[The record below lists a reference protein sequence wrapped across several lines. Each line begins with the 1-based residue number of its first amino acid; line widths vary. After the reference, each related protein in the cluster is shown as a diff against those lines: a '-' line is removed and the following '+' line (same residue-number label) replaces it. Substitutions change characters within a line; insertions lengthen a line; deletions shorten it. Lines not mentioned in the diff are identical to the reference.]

1 MMNRARYG
9 YDRGCSICRKT
20 NRRGSPL
27 FNIMGWWGPVEPKMD
42 VMKSIPRTFDKDVS
56 ANSYTCCGDCIA
68 HEVLS
73 SNIDMGAKQPTY
85 GFIILSMT
93 RLEGFPSEWHIKRAK

>member
-1 MMNRARYG
+1 
-9 YDRGCSICRKT
+9 
-20 NRRGSPL
+20 
-27 FNIMGWWGPVEPKMD
+27 MD
-42 VMKSIPRTFDKDVS
+42 VIKSIPRNSSEDIT
-56 ANSYTCCGDCIA
+56 ANSYTCCGNCIA
-68 HEVLS
+68 PEVLH